1 MTFMILPDEATGGLG
16 EMRIFCPPGA
26 FALTPASLMALQ
38 TVGQQRHLLTGVG
51 LDWGCGTGCLGLA
64 AARITAVTHTIG
76 LDISPTNIAAA
87 RQNAQANGLA
97 HKSRFFHA
105 DSYTPYAPAEQI
117 ELAAFSG
124 RVNFILA
131 NPPASEGD
139 DGFGYRRVVLRGAG
153 DFLAEGG
160 VIFLSVSCQYGRPR
174 IEGLCQESPGFRYEG
189 LLASS
194 DWVNFDL
201 ERSDLRDCL
210 TDYAAE
216 EQRGGL
222 PYAFGA
228 AGGTET
234 QTAQEALTHF
244 QATGQS
250 PLTRWQVHLF
260 RRNAPPGLNG
270 DRRLEIED

>member
-1 MTFMILPDEATGGLG
+1 MAFMILTDEATGGLG
-16 EMRIFCPPGA
+16 EMRISCPPGA

-38 TVGQQRHLLTGVG
+38 TVGRQRHLLAGAG
-51 LDWGCGTGCLGLA
+51 LDWGCGTGCLALA
-64 AARITAVTHTIG
+64 AARITAVIRTIG
-76 LDISPTNIAAA
+76 LDISPANIAAA

-97 HKSRFFHA
+97 HKTRFFHA
-105 DSYTPYAPAEQI
+105 DSYTPYAPDEQH
-117 ELAAFSG
+117 EMATLAG
-124 RVNFILA
+124 RINFILA

-153 DFLAEGG
+153 DVLAKDGI
-160 VIFLSVSCQYGRPR
+160 VLLSVSCQYGRPR
-174 IEGLCQESPGFRYEG
+174 IERLCQEAAGFRYEG

-194 DWVNFDL
+194 DWVPFDL
-201 ERSDLRDCL
+201 DRPDLRECL
-210 TDYAAE
+210 ADYVAE

-228 AGGTET
+228 TDRLET
-234 QTAQEALTHF
+234 QTAQAALSHF

-260 RRNAPPGLNG
+260 RR
-270 DRRLEIED
+270 E